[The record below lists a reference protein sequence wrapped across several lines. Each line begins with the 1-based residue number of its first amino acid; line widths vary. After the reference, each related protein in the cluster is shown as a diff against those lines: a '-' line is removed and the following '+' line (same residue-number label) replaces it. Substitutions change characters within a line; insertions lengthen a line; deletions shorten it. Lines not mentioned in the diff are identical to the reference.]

1 MTVTEVRI
9 HPPAADLVH
18 QTWRPAAGDLL
29 APFVEAIAYCEGA
42 VFHPRE
48 RLLPSG
54 TLELVVHLGDHYR
67 ALTPRGPA
75 PFPSV
80 CVSGILSTPVVM
92 QTPAGHCRVV
102 TVRLWPAGARALVR
116 CPLSEL
122 SGQMVDLRDVMPG
135 DATTLVHRCQDERS
149 GRACI
154 EIVRQWLAARLLATA
169 GGRAGAVRWAVS
181 EIVRHH
187 GVLAIDA
194 LRDQTG
200 LSWAR
205 LAAAFRDQ
213 VGVTPKYYARLVRF
227 RRAIELAHASPNLS
241 LSSLA
246 LEAGYYDQAHMSGEF
261 RALGGLTPG
270 EFRSSVRYPD
280 AVSIAEGT
288 SDALIY
294 RRAS

>member
-1 MTVTEVRI
+1 MIVTEARI
-9 HPPAADLVH
+9 RPPAADLVH
-18 QTWRPAAGDLL
+18 QTWRPEAGDPL
-29 APFVEAIAYCEGA
+29 APFVEAIAYCDGA

-54 TLELVVHLGDHYR
+54 TLELVVHLADHYR

-80 CVSGILSTPVVM
+80 CVSGILSSPVVM
-92 QTPAGHCRVV
+92 QTPAGHCRLV

-116 CPLSEL
+116 CPLWEL

-135 DATTLVHRCQDERS
+135 DAMALVHRCQDERS

-154 EIVRQWLAARLLATA
+154 AIVRQWLAARLGTT
-169 GGRAGAVRWAVS
+169 GGRAGAVPWAVS
-181 EIVRHH
+181 EIVRNH
-187 GVLAIDA
+187 GVLAIDT

-227 RRAIELAHASPNLS
+227 RRAIELAHASPDLS

-246 LEAGYYDQAHMSGEF
+246 WSATSP
-261 RALGGLTPG
+261 R
-270 EFRSSVRYPD
+270 RSAS
-280 AVSIAEGT
+280 S
-288 SDALIY
+288 
-294 RRAS
+294 RRGRGRRCRSTAARTCSRR